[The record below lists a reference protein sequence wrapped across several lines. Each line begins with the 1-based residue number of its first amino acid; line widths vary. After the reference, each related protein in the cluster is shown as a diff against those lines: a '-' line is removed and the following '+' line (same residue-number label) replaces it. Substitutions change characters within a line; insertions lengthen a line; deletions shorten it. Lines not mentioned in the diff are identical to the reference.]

1 MKKILLLSV
10 FVLISC
16 NQNQKVLLPKTAHSV
31 VKDINDI
38 SPVYFFFN
46 QEGKDTLL
54 EVNRKNVISTT
65 NWIFNIDKRLPLRI
79 VVPELVKLQTKK
91 KSPSMHQNP
100 DSNIYFSYADT
111 IRKNL
116 GFVPFT
122 NVEFSEKIYHSN
134 EYIKKYP
141 NFHISYEPISI
152 DFTKDNKI
160 LINNTLV
167 TDKNKQEFLAD
178 FIQFQSE
185 NKAVLIYL
193 NFDDRL
199 TYGDYLSHKIFIY
212 SILSSKILLA
222 PNEFIYNYKQIP
234 DSCGCKYLH

>member
-1 MKKILLLSV
+1 MRILLLIAIT
-10 FVLISC
+10 FISC
-16 NQNQKVLLPKTAHSV
+16 NQDKKILLPKTAHSV
-31 VKDINDI
+31 VKDIKDI

-46 QEGKDTLL
+46 QVDKDTLI

-134 EYIKKYP
+134 DYIKKYP
-141 NFHISYEPISI
+141 EFHIPFESISI
-152 DFTKDNKI
+152 DFRKDKNVLINDVLITDENTKD
-160 LINNTLV
+160 
-167 TDKNKQEFLAD
+167 FLAD

-185 NKAVLIYL
+185 NKTVLIYL
-193 NFDDRL
+193 NFDERL
-199 TYGDYLSHKIFIY
+199 TFGDYLSNKIFIY
-212 SILSSKILLA
+212 SLLTSKILLA
-222 PNEFIYNYKQIP
+222 PNEFIYK
-234 DSCGCKYLH
+234 